1 MKASRLVIAG
11 AVAALAPFTLTFAQD
26 PSPAPQD
33 SAPTQSQA
41 PANSS
46 QGATFESLDAN
57 SDGRISKDEAAVN
70 AGVSSQFSKY
80 DKNADGFIEKEE
92 VVSANAPPASKQP

>member
-1 MKASRLVIAG
+1 
-11 AVAALAPFTLTFAQD
+11 
-26 PSPAPQD
+26 
-33 SAPTQSQA
+33 
-41 PANSS
+41 
-46 QGATFESLDAN
+46 
-57 SDGRISKDEAAVN
+57 VN